1 MIFCKCFS
9 IDTTFSS
16 VGANYFILHNEMA
29 VSGDKGNKFNQI
41 PFPDKKTAEN
51 LKDKQKDVEE
61 IADFQTEW
69 KSDGSVALNFSSHG
83 RRHQLELSESKLNL
97 SQLPIKFL
105 GFNES
110 EEQNVRNLLKVIKCF
125 SVFNFKDELIEL
137 TDSRR

>member
-1 MIFCKCFS
+1 
-9 IDTTFSS
+9 
-16 VGANYFILHNEMA
+16 MA
-29 VSGDKGNKFNQI
+29 VSGDKGNKLNQI

-97 SQLPIKFL
+97 SRLPIKFL
-105 GFNES
+105 GFNKS
-110 EEQNVRNLLKVIKCF
+110 EEQDVRNLLKVPECF
-125 SVFNFKDELIEL
+125 SIFNFENNDMYYLYL
-137 TDSRR
+137 